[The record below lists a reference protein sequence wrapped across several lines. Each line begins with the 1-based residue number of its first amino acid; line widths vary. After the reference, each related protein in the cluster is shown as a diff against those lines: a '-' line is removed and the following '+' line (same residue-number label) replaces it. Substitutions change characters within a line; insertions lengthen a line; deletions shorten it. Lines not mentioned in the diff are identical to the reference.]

1 MLYITGLLCII
12 ICSNEFCKPIANSLL
27 LNKLKLY
34 VNCATCLI
42 RLRLCL
48 HSIQVFATT

>member
-1 MLYITGLLCII
+1 MLYIIGLLCII

-27 LNKLKLY
+27 LSKLKLY

-42 RLRLCL
+42 RLRFGLQ
-48 HSIQVFATT
+48 SIQVFATS